1 MDERSNGRTDGRM
14 EGEGREAKSSSAPSS
29 RFSQR
34 AKIAL
39 TYDCLLTRDAIA
51 LRLQQRYSQ
60 RVTRVTRRIRV
71 LVRVARIEEERERE
85 RTFSSRLHSHIV
97 EQTKLYI
104 ARVI

>member
-85 RTFSSRLHSHIV
+85 RELSRVGCIVASSK
-97 EQTKLYI
+97 QNYT
-104 ARVI
+104 